1 VKQLMRL
8 TVNGAPYEVAV
19 HPWRTLNE
27 LLRQDLCL
35 TGTKKGC
42 GDGDCGACTV
52 ILNGVTVASCL
63 TLALEAEDGE
73 GLTIEGLAGDRQSL
87 HAIQQ
92 AFVEKGAVQCGFCTP
107 GMVLSAYHLL
117 SRIPDGRDPTEQE
130 IRTAIAGNLCRCT
143 GYVKIV
149 EAIKEAACRLRTS
162 RTSPPTRSAK

>member
-1 VKQLMRL
+1 MKQLMRL

-27 LLRQDLCL
+27 LLREDLRL

-63 TLALEAEDGE
+63 TLALEAEGGE
-73 GLTIEGLAGDRQSL
+73 VLTIEGLAQNRETL
-87 HAIQQ
+87 HPIQE
-92 AFVEKGAVQCGFCTP
+92 AFVDKGAIQCGFCTP

-117 SRIPDGRDPTEQE
+117 SKEPDPDPTEQE
-130 IRTAIAGNLCRCT
+130 IRAALSGNLCRCT

-149 EAIKEAACRLRTS
+149 DAIKEAACRLRTS
-162 RTSPPTRSAK
+162 RTSPPAH